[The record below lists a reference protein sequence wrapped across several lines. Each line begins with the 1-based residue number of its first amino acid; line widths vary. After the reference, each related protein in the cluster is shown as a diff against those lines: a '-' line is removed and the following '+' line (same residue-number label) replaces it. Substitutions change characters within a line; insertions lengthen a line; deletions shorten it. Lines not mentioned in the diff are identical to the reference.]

1 VSGDQTESRRPLA
14 SRSSG
19 LAKSAVALL
28 LRTAVT
34 PNQISLA
41 SIAVSAAG
49 AAALVFAPQ
58 RPWLFAV
65 AAACV
70 QLRLL
75 CNLLDGMVAVEGGRG
90 TPSGGLY
97 NELPDR
103 IADSLFLVAWGHAC
117 GLGWL
122 GWLAA
127 LAAACTAYV
136 RVLGGALGLKQD
148 FRGPMAKQHRM
159 ALLTATCLAAMAEAW
174 AGGTGWLLSAGLWLA
189 ALGSL
194 ATCWTRAAA
203 VARGLDAAA
212 AASATPGRQEP
223 SGSG

>member
-1 VSGDQTESRRPLA
+1 MIDGASPDSRRPLA

-19 LAKSAVALL
+19 MAQRAVAVLL
-28 LRTAVT
+28 KTSIT
-34 PNQISLA
+34 PNQISLL
-41 SIAVSAAG
+41 SIVVSAIG
-49 AAALVFAPQ
+49 AAALLFAPH
-58 RPWLFAV
+58 RPWLFLV
-65 AAACV
+65 AALCV

-97 NELPDR
+97 NEIPDR
-103 IADSLFLVAWGHAC
+103 VADSLFLVAWGYAC

-159 ALLTATCLAAMAEAW
+159 ALLTAVCVMAMVESW
-174 AGGTGWLLSAGLWLA
+174 WQGSQWLLLAGLWIA
-189 ALGSL
+189 AVGSL
-194 ATCWTRAAA
+194 ATCGTRARAI
-203 VARGLDAAA
+203 
-212 AASATPGRQEP
+212 ATELEAGGRKGQ
-223 SGSG
+223 

>member
-1 VSGDQTESRRPLA
+1 MAEPTPDSRRPLA

-19 LAKSAVALL
+19 PAQKAVALL
-28 LRTAVT
+28 LRTSIT

-41 SIAVSAAG
+41 SIAVSAIGAG
-49 AAALVFAPQ
+49 ALLLAPQ
-58 RPWLFAV
+58 RPSLFLL
-65 AAACV
+65 AALCV

-90 TPSGGLY
+90 TPVGGLY
-97 NELPDR
+97 NEIPDR
-103 IADSLFLVAWGHAC
+103 IADSLFLVAWGYAC

-127 LAAACTAYV
+127 LAAACTAYI

-159 ALLTATCLAAMAEAW
+159 ALLTVVCLLALAEAW
-174 AGGTGWLLSAGLWLA
+174 FRGSQFVLIGGLWIG
-189 ALGSL
+189 ALGGL
-194 ATCWTRAAA
+194 ATCATRS
-203 VARGLDAAA
+203 VGIARDLEAG
-212 AASATPGRQEP
+212 GRKSP
-223 SGSG
+223 

>member
-1 VSGDQTESRRPLA
+1 MAENTSPDSRRPLA

-19 LAKSAVALL
+19 LAQRAVALL
-28 LRTAVT
+28 LKTSIT

-41 SIAVSAAG
+41 SIVVSALG
-49 AAALVFAPQ
+49 AAALLFAPH
-58 RPWLFAV
+58 RPWLFL
-65 AAACV
+65 AAALCV

-90 TPSGGLY
+90 TPVGGLY
-97 NELPDR
+97 NEIPDR
-103 IADSLFLVAWGHAC
+103 IADSLFLVAWGYAC

-159 ALLTATCLAAMAEAW
+159 ALLTVVCLLAMAEAW
-174 AGGTGWLLSAGLWLA
+174 WNGSQFGLIGGLWIA
-189 ALGSL
+189 ALGGL
-194 ATCWTRAAA
+194 ATCGTRS
-203 VARGLDAAA
+203 VAI
-212 AASATPGRQEP
+212 ATSLEGRA
-223 SGSG
+223 